1 MENNQTSAQGMVVV
15 WSTISGVIAALLL
28 SDWKPL
34 VLGVLVGLFFGVIVG
49 YLENR
54 GK

>member
-1 MENNQTSAQGMVVV
+1 MESNQSSAQGVVV
-15 WSTISGVIAALLL
+15 VCSTIAGVIAAMLL